1 MKICTHCGRC
11 EICARQQP
19 KLQQAAQPPWLTAER
34 LHAAVRQQELSLLYQ
49 PTLDLASGRIDNVE
63 ALLRWNHPEH
73 GALLPA
79 GFIPLAERSGAMVGI
94 GAWVLDTALHQLRR
108 WRLAG
113 LELCSLSVNVSAVQ
127 LRSPDFVLQLEQA
140 LQQHQIEPERL
151 ILDVC
156 SSSLQCECEPTS
168 TLLADLADLGVG
180 MSLDDFGVGRSS
192 LSRLQQLPVREIK
205 IDASLVRDIE
215 RCPNA
220 RKMAA
225 ALIALGKALGLRVVG
240 EGVETIGQQALL
252 AEMDCDAIQ
261 GFRIGHAC
269 TPALIAPLIAHYA
282 NRQSRVEDI
291 FGL

>member
-11 EICARQQP
+11 EICARHQAGPTDPEDTLLDAQQ
-19 KLQQAAQPPWLTAER
+19 
-34 LHAAVRQQELSLLYQ
+34 LHAAIGQQQLGLLYQ

-73 GALLPA
+73 GPLLPA
-79 GFIPLAERSGAMVGI
+79 SFLPLAERSGAIVEI
-94 GAWVLDTALHQLRR
+94 GAWVLDTALRQLQC
-108 WRLAG
+108 WTVAG
-113 LELCSLSVNVSAVQ
+113 LEVASVSVNVSAVQ
-127 LRSPDFVLQLEQA
+127 LRSPTFLLQLEQA
-140 LQQHQIEPERL
+140 LERHRIAPEQL
-151 ILDVC
+151 VLDVRA
-156 SSSLQCECEPTS
+156 SSLQCECAS
-168 TLLADLADLGVG
+168 SGTLLAELAELGVG

-215 RCPNA
+215 RSPKA
-220 RKMAA
+220 RKMVA
-225 ALIALGKALGLRVVG
+225 ALVALGKALGLRVVG

-269 TPALIAPLIAHYA
+269 SPALIAPLIAHYA
-282 NRQSRVEDI
+282 NRQLRVEDI